1 MNLASGSIKASERP
15 GVHLCTL
22 QPRWHLC
29 RLKLTCWGERGLPP
43 LGSLRSVF
51 WGIFFFFESSPTSL
65 LLLVSF
71 TGNSGIKGGLNT
83 GCMALRRLGD
93 PLVLSLLTCK
103 VGVLALVQRAAKR
116 VRWLYSVAGIKP
128 ASGPESLKVV
138 PSVGCS

>member
-29 RLKLTCWGERGLPP
+29 RLKLMCWGERGLPP

-103 VGVLALVQRAAKR
+103 VGVLALVQREQRREFGGSTLWQVLSQPQGQRA
-116 VRWLYSVAGIKP
+116 
-128 ASGPESLKVV
+128 
-138 PSVGCS
+138 